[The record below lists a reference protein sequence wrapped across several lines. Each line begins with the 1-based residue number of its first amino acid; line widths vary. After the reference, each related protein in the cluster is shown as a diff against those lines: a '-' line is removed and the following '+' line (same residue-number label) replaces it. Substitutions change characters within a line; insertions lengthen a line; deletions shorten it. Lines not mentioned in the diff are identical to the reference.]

1 MSTAFMT
8 SFRSLFAPVTDV
20 YSTLEVTDGFHR
32 GVTIPVEQPVCR
44 IGSSS
49 QSDVMLSD
57 TGVAAEHVTLR
68 FHARMVA
75 IEATGGDVTVGG
87 KVLTQGTGWRTNLP
101 VTFEMGDAKLQ
112 LSQPELS
119 LPPIMRLV
127 WETIEPAWRATRQSV
142 PALLAKGRTLSQRG
156 LAPLRRPL
164 AAAALTVSGWLAKI
178 PLSDAWR
185 ARLQRLLPRRSSQQ
199 RDATHLKRNAIA
211 TVLAVV
217 VLSVLGAGFF
227 GAGGKAGATITATA
241 LQTTAM
247 LHPQTADATL
257 MLADLSRSPAEAL
270 QNRLTEAGLNDLQV
284 EDAGNHLVVSG
295 EFAPHQHADW
305 QAVQRWFDES
315 YGSRQVL
322 ISNAMPGVT
331 PDHPDFRFQAVWL
344 GDNPYVIGDNGE
356 RLYPGAALQQGWVL
370 AEIANDRLTL
380 RRGEDEMFLTL

>member
-1 MSTAFMT
+1 MSSAFTT
-8 SFRSLFAPVTDV
+8 SLRSLFAPVTDV
-20 YSTLEVTDGFHR
+20 YSTLEVTDGFHL
-32 GVTIPVEQPVCR
+32 GVTIPIEQPVCR
-44 IGSSS
+44 IGSSA
-49 QSDVMLSD
+49 QADVMLSD
-57 TGVAAEHVTLR
+57 TGVSAEHVTLR

-75 IEATGGDVTVGG
+75 IEATGGDVSVGG
-87 KVLTQGTGWRTNLP
+87 KLLTQGTGWRTSLP
-101 VTFEMGDAKLQ
+101 VNFEIGGAKLQ

-119 LPPIMRLV
+119 LPPVMHLA
-127 WETIEPAWRATRQSV
+127 WETIEPAWRTIRERV
-142 PALLAKGRTLSQRG
+142 PTLLTKVQALLQRVV
-156 LAPLRRPL
+156 APLRRPL
-164 AAAALTVSGWLAKI
+164 AAGSLMVSSWLARI

-185 ARLQRLLPRRSSQQ
+185 ARLQRLLPRRQQ
-199 RDATHLKRNAIA
+199 RDATHLKRNTIA
-211 TVLAVV
+211 TVLGV
-217 VLSVLGAGFF
+217 VLLSVFGAYFF
-227 GAGGKAGATITATA
+227 GGGGKAGATITATA

-270 QNRLTEAGLNDLQV
+270 QNRLTEAGLDKLKV